1 VRVLAKGQVT
11 SIYISKDLL
20 KLVDKVAEK
29 MGVSRSFVVKQAVTN
44 YLMSLGML
52 STHMKGEEE

>member
-1 VRVLAKGQVT
+1 MAKGQVT